1 MNDSFRHTR
10 PQRNVVRPVVLA
22 LALTLPLSA
31 AVAVQMGD
39 VVTTRADQNID
50 EQYGRDSVYALS
62 PGSKQSMPGQTS
74 SVDRLASQNAP
85 TFDAS
90 NDSELLVGSGYV
102 ASSDSA
108 TPIGSGYVGSEEP
121 QGNIT
126 GNSLEQS
133 AADDSQEAVDSQYL
147 VFTPLATAM
156 SLPAAATE
164 EEATSEFVIIVPD
177 NSADESASSDEEN
190 SLAVD

>member
-10 PQRNVVRPVVLA
+10 SKRNVVRPMVLA
-22 LALTLPLSA
+22 LALALPLSA

-62 PGSKQSMPGQTS
+62 PGKQSMPGQTS

-85 TFDAS
+85 TFNAS
-90 NDSELLVGSGYV
+90 SDSELLAGSGYV

>member
-10 PQRNVVRPVVLA
+10 PKRNVVRPVVLA

-62 PGSKQSMPGQTS
+62 PGSKHSMPGQTS

-85 TFDAS
+85 TFNAS
-90 NDSELLVGSGYV
+90 SDSELLAGSGYV